1 MTVRRLLYLFM
12 IAAFVGCVG
21 LTPALAQEEVE
32 ELMEESTPKKKKGK
46 KSKKGNKGDKKSK
59 KKAGRNSD
67 EQADGE
73 SGAEDEAAEVK
84 KGPSKPAVV
93 AAMEKFKILNGKP
106 NLKADYYIYLCSAS
120 WCGYCQACMPVAMEQ
135 YKKMKSSRKVEL
147 IIIGGDKTEKEAV
160 DYLKKYKSKNAC
172 IMFSALQATQ
182 FQGLPGVGMP
192 GFPSISVV
200 DKEGNMIKNVIGASQ
215 VQEVLT
221 NWRELTIGKK

>member
-1 MTVRRLLYLFM
+1 MTIRRFLYLFM
-12 IAAFVGCVG
+12 LAAFVGCVG
-21 LTPALAQEEVE
+21 LTPALAQEEAE

-46 KSKKGNKGDKKSK
+46 KSKKSKKGDKKSK
-59 KKAGRNSD
+59 KKASKNSE
-67 EQADGE
+67 EQVEEEAD
-73 SGAEDEAAEVK
+73 AEAEEK

-93 AAMEKFKILNGKP
+93 EAMEKFKILNGKP

-135 YKKMKSSRKVEL
+135 YKKMKASRKVEL

-200 DKEGNMIKNVIGASQ
+200 DKDGKMIKNVIGASQ
-215 VQEVLT
+215 VKEVLT

>member
-1 MTVRRLLYLFM
+1 MTIRRFLYLFM
-12 IAAFVGCVG
+12 LAAFVSCVG
-21 LTPALAQEEVE
+21 LTPALAQEESE

-46 KSKKGNKGDKKSK
+46 KSKKSKKGDKKSK
-59 KKAGRNSD
+59 KKASKNSE
-67 EQADGE
+67 EQVEEE
-73 SGAEDEAAEVK
+73 SDAEAEEK

-135 YKKMKSSRKVEL
+135 YKKMKASRKVEL
-147 IIIGGDKTEKEAV
+147 IIIGGDKSEKEAV
-160 DYLKKYKSKNAC
+160 DYLKKYKAKNAC

-192 GFPSISVV
+192 GFPSVSVV
-200 DKEGNMIKNVIGASQ
+200 DKDGRMIKNVIGATQ
-215 VQEVLT
+215 VKEVLT

>member
-1 MTVRRLLYLFM
+1 MTIRRFLYLFM
-12 IAAFVGCVG
+12 LAAFVSCVG
-21 LTPALAQEEVE
+21 LTPALAQEESE

-46 KSKKGNKGDKKSK
+46 KSKKSKKGDKKSK
-59 KKAGRNSD
+59 KKASKNSE
-67 EQADGE
+67 EQVEEE
-73 SGAEDEAAEVK
+73 SDAEAEEK

-93 AAMEKFKILNGKP
+93 EAMEKFNILNGKP
-106 NLKADYYIYLCSAS
+106 NQKADYYIYLCSAS

-135 YKKMKSSRKVEL
+135 YKKMKASRKVEL

-200 DKEGNMIKNVIGASQ
+200 DKDGKMIKNVIGASQ
-215 VQEVLT
+215 VKDVLT

>member
-1 MTVRRLLYLFM
+1 MTIRRFLYLFM
-12 IAAFVGCVG
+12 LAAFVGCVG
-21 LTPALAQEEVE
+21 LTPALAQEEAE

-46 KSKKGNKGDKKSK
+46 KSKKSKKGDKKSK
-59 KKAGRNSD
+59 KKASKNSE
-67 EQADGE
+67 EQVEEE
-73 SGAEDEAAEVK
+73 SDAEAEEK

-93 AAMEKFKILNGKP
+93 EAMEKFKILNGKP

-135 YKKMKSSRKVEL
+135 YKKMKASRKVEL

-182 FQGLPGVGMP
+182 FRGLPGCGMP

-200 DKEGNMIKNVIGASQ
+200 DKDGKMIKNVIGASQ
-215 VQEVLT
+215 VKEVLT

>member
-1 MTVRRLLYLFM
+1 MTIRRFLYLFM
-12 IAAFVGCVG
+12 LAAFVSCVG
-21 LTPALAQEEVE
+21 LTPALAQEEAE

-46 KSKKGNKGDKKSK
+46 KSKKSKKGDKKSK
-59 KKAGRNSD
+59 KKAGKKSEEQVEEESD
-67 EQADGE
+67 
-73 SGAEDEAAEVK
+73 AEAEEK

-93 AAMEKFKILNGKP
+93 EAMEKFKILNGKP

-135 YKKMKSSRKVEL
+135 YKKMKASRKVEL

-200 DKEGNMIKNVIGASQ
+200 DKDGKMIKNVIGASQ
-215 VQEVLT
+215 VKEVLT

>member
-1 MTVRRLLYLFM
+1 MTIRRFLYLFM
-12 IAAFVGCVG
+12 LAAFVGCVG
-21 LTPALAQEEVE
+21 LTPALAQEEAE

-46 KSKKGNKGDKKSK
+46 KSKKSKKGDKKSK
-59 KKAGRNSD
+59 KKASKNSE
-67 EQADGE
+67 EQVEEE
-73 SGAEDEAAEVK
+73 SDAEAEEK

-93 AAMEKFKILNGKP
+93 EAMEKFKILNGKP

-135 YKKMKSSRKVEL
+135 YKKMKASRKVEL

-160 DYLKKYKSKNAC
+160 DYLKKYKAKNAC

-192 GFPSISVV
+192 GFPSVSVV
-200 DKEGNMIKNVIGASQ
+200 DKDGKMIKNVIGASQ
-215 VQEVLT
+215 VKDVLT

>member
-1 MTVRRLLYLFM
+1 MTIRRFFYLFM
-12 IAAFVGCVG
+12 LAAFVSCVG
-21 LTPALAQEEVE
+21 LTPSLAQEEAD
-32 ELMEESTPKKKKGK
+32 ELMEESTPKKKKARKGK
-46 KSKKGNKGDKKSK
+46 KGDKKSK
-59 KKAGRNSD
+59 KKASKSSE
-67 EQADGE
+67 EQVEEAD
-73 SGAEDEAAEVK
+73 AEAEEK
-84 KGPSKPAVV
+84 KGPTKPAVV

-135 YKKMKSSRKVEL
+135 YKKMKASRKVEL